1 MWAEVTLHKLFKVE
15 DWYKDGKTRVE
26 TIRKGK
32 GRKPYVDSTV
42 YCKCYYFS
50 SKYLI
55 FCLFLVYLR
64 IQLDEEEL
72 YSNFPKELSEMKGQ
86 DELNFLQTFNDFKEM
101 TTEQREASLDNPAL
115 IKQKMDSYE
124 MPSTLTKLVKSIQKN
139 QVVRLTTMDLAKL
152 RTNFASSYFD

>member
-1 MWAEVTLHKLFKVE
+1 LWAEVTLHKLFKVE

-42 YCKCYYFS
+42 YF
-50 SKYLI
+50 
-55 FCLFLVYLR
+55 YLR